1 LTTVLSLQ
9 LKKKMIKEQ
18 NPFVRKYLEDK
29 FLKKVDWCVV
39 DMGDGMVHYRLE
51 GESQQ
56 RRMWWFNSN

>member
-1 LTTVLSLQ
+1 MV
-9 LKKKMIKEQ
+9 KEQ

-56 RRMWWFNSN
+56 RRMYWFNNN